1 MKPLSGVTSA
11 ASPSGPTAIHGSA
24 CLLRARSVAVVFKA
38 RRYDTDAHKTWYF
51 AHIDHVAIV
60 TGRLQLLREG
70 YGVAFDVPYDEVEQV
85 YTIDQNMFVPMGHAS
100 PLRKD

>member
-1 MKPLSGVTSA
+1 MDPLSGVTSA

-24 CLLRARSVAVVFKA
+24 CLLRARYVAVVFKA

-51 AHIDHVAIV
+51 AHIDQVAIV

-70 YGVAFDVPYDEVEQV
+70 YGVVFDVPDEEVERV
-85 YTIDQNMFVPMGHAS
+85 YVDDADTPR
-100 PLRKD
+100 PWLR